1 MNKLFFL
8 IPVFFYIADVS
19 AELKYHT
26 VEGFGGLPLNV
37 VTNGNTTKPAIMFV
51 HGMGQASQAFRLQF
65 DSDLSENFY
74 LVAFDLR
81 GHGLSGKPWQP
92 DLLVPSKVWAEDISE
107 VMKTL
112 DLIKPIIVGWS
123 YGGYVVLDYVRHN
136 GIKNLSGI
144 NFVGSLGGLVPRR
157 PFPKTEA
164 ATSMIENSMRSRSK
178 DLFENILSSQITAKS
193 FYTSTMSIT
202 DKDAQMA
209 MGLML
214 PSYVRR
220 SMSGR
225 KLDNTDLAQE
235 LQLPVLFTRG
245 SGDMMMRANDTE
257 IALSI
262 IASAE
267 HSFYPDTGHLPFFQR
282 PERYNRE
289 LRRFAITTHD
299 SGQ

>member
-26 VEGFGGLPLNV
+26 VEGFGELPLNV

-92 DLLVPSKVWAEDISE
+92 DLLVPSKVWAEDISG

-112 DLIKPIIVGWS
+112 GLIKPIIVGWS

-164 ATSMIENSMRSRSK
+164 VTSMLENSMRSRSK

-202 DKDAQMA
+202 DKDAQIA

-225 KLDNTDLAQE
+225 KLDNTDLAKE

-245 SGDMMMRANDTE
+245 SADMMMRANDTK

-262 IASAE
+262 IAGAE

-282 PERYNRE
+282 PERYNQE
-289 LRRFAITTHD
+289 LRSFAINTHG